1 MTPRRLVLAAGL
13 LLFVGAGVT
22 SLLLPGWQERRLPS
36 RAAAESCGRLLADAW
51 SEHDL
56 VRVEPYWYRENADVL
71 LGALEARTHAPF
83 GWFDERADLDPE
95 NAWRFDK
102 VFVLHLPEVTGKT
115 AADLVPP
122 GFELTARSPCGDRLE
137 LLQLRPPRAAL
148 RFDLLRDVGKAEV
161 RRVFKDG
168 TSKACPWDGRRHH
181 CDSAEWK
188 NVGVRWKDVGGSR
201 RTCLYVEPTP
211 DDSRLEVRFP
221 SVVLGARTLIW
232 GGLSISGARKPSG
245 GEVTLEVRI
254 GGASRVTHREPPK
267 EYRWNRFDLDTRDVA
282 GVPTDLTYVV
292 SVRKSGWRQFCLDTL
307 SVDPPSPESAP

>member
-13 LLFVGAGVT
+13 VLFVGTGLY
-22 SLLLPGWQERRLPS
+22 SLVLPGVQERRLPS
-36 RAAAESCGRLLADAW
+36 RAEAEACGRLLAGW
-51 SEHDL
+51 WGENDL

-83 GWFDERADLDPE
+83 SWFDERADLDPE
-95 NAWRFDK
+95 NAWRFTK
-102 VFVLHLPEVTGKT
+102 VFVLHLHQVTGHE

-122 GFELTARSPCGDRLE
+122 GFQLLERTPCGDRLE
-137 LLQLRPPRAAL
+137 LVQLRPPRATV
-148 RFDLLRDVGKAEV
+148 RFDLLHEAGKAEV

-168 TSKACPWDGRRHH
+168 TSKACPWDGTQHR
-181 CDSAEWK
+181 CESTEWK

-211 DDSRLEVRFP
+211 DDSRVEVRFP
-221 SVVLGARTLIW
+221 GVELGARTLVW

-245 GEVTLEVRI
+245 GEVGFEVRI
-254 GGASRVTHREPPK
+254 AGATRVTHREPPK
-267 EYRWNRFDLDTRDVA
+267 EYRWNRFELDTRDVA

-307 SVDPPSPESAP
+307 SVDVPSGSTP